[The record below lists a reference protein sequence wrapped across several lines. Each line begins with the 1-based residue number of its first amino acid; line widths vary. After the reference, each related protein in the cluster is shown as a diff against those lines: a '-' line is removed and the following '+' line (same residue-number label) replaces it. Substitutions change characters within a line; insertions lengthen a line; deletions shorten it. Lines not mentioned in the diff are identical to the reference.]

1 MVKHCHSGGEYND
14 RRAQCEQGVQLLKTF
29 FPSIKALRDVSLAQ
43 LQAHRSDLS
52 DLIYRRCHH
61 VISENERV
69 LRFVA
74 ALPAGDLATVGRCM
88 AESHLSLKNDY
99 EVSSRELDIMV
110 ELAANRDGVIG
121 SRMTGGGFGG
131 CTINLVRTESVVA
144 FKRAVAEEYQR
155 ATKLDPEIY
164 VSRAGAGVT
173 EIELSS

>member
-1 MVKHCHSGGEYND
+1 M
-14 RRAQCEQGVQLLKTF
+14 QLFKNF
-29 FPSIKALRDVSLAQ
+29 FPSIKALRDVLLTQ

-69 LRFVA
+69 LRSVA
-74 ALPAGDLATVGRCM
+74 ALQTGDLATVGRCM

-110 ELAANRDGVIG
+110 ELAAYREGVIG

-131 CTINLVRTESVVA
+131 CTINLVRTEAVET
-144 FKRAVAEEYQR
+144 FKRSIAEEYRR
-155 ATKLDPEIY
+155 ATQLGPEIY
-164 VSRAGAGVT
+164 VSRAGAGVA
-173 EIELSS
+173 EIESSS